1 MFNKGVRKIFVMVG
15 SWWLACCDVSASEP
29 KSAGRFRGETEKWR
43 AERVAELTKADGWLS
58 LIGLHFLKPSDNSVG
73 SERGKNDVVL
83 AAGPARLGVANVAP
97 DGKVTFVVA
106 AEIEVSVAGAAVR
119 AVELKIGEGAVKP
132 TIATCGTLSFFALE
146 RGGKMALR
154 AKDSAT
160 PRRAQFVG
168 IDYFP
173 IDPAW
178 RIEAR
183 WVAFEKSRIMPI
195 VNILGQTSPA
205 LVPGKAVF
213 EYGGKTHEL
222 LAIDEGPGEPL
233 FFVIADATSGKET
246 YAAARFVYAEAP
258 RDGMIVLDFNR
269 AENPPCAFT
278 PFATCPLPP
287 KENRLPFAVTAGE
300 KNYRGAHD

>member
-1 MFNKGVRKIFVMVG
+1 MFTKALRTMLGVVGGLMV
-15 SWWLACCDVSASEP
+15 
-29 KSAGRFRGETEKWR
+29 AGVGVAENGPAGADSFRAKTEAWR
-43 AERVAELTKADGWLS
+43 AERVAELTKADGWLA
-58 LIGLHFLKPSDNSVG
+58 LIGLHFLKPGANTVG

-83 AAGPARLGVANVAP
+83 AAGPARLGVAHVAP

-106 AEIEVSVAGAAVR
+106 AGVEVSVADAVVR
-119 AVELKIGEGAVKP
+119 EMALTVGEGAVKP
-132 TIATCGTLSFFALE
+132 TIASCGTLSFFAIE
-146 RGGKMALR
+146 RGGRMALR
-154 AKDSAT
+154 VKDSAT

-173 IDPAW
+173 IDPTW

-183 WVAFEKSRIMPI
+183 WVAFEKSRIIPL

-205 LVPGKAVF
+205 PVPGKAVF